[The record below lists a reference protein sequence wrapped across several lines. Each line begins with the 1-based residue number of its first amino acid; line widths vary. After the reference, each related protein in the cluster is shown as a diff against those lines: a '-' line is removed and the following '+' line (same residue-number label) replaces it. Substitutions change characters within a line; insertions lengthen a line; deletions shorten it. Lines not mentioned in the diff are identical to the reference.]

1 MNKQR
6 LDEFKAWFADYT
18 SRFYA
23 DDAFVNANL
32 KLKQE
37 HTFRVCR
44 EINYLTDELDLGE
57 SERLLAE
64 TIALFHDVG
73 RYSQFAK
80 YHTFSDAKSV
90 PHGPLAVEVLQKHNV
105 LDGIDSR
112 HRTIIEQAIK
122 LHAVMEVP
130 QDTDA
135 DIATFAQLIRDADK
149 LDIYHLVAVVAEEP
163 RDKSEEDLM
172 INWFDRGQGHSDA
185 VVRAVLAREPI
196 SYNIVKTYDDMRIM
210 QLAWVYDLN
219 FRPTFAKLKHEG
231 YLEKM
236 IESLP
241 DTPEIRQIARQVTG
255 YVKQRLNGECEGGAI

>member
-6 LDEFKAWFADYT
+6 LDEFKVWFADYT
-18 SRFYA
+18 SDFFA

-32 KLKQE
+32 KLKEE

-44 EINYLTDELDLGE
+44 EIRYLAEELDLRE

-73 RYSQFAK
+73 RYSQFAE
-80 YHTFSDAKSV
+80 YRTFSDAESV
-90 PHGPLAVEVLQKHNV
+90 PHGPLAVRVLGEHNV

-112 HRTIIEQAIK
+112 DRTIIEEAVR
-122 LHAVMEVP
+122 LHAVMKVSD
-130 QDTDA
+130 DTDEDVA
-135 DIATFAQLIRDADK
+135 MFAKLIRDADK
-149 LDIYHLVAVVAEEP
+149 LDIYHLVAVVAEKP
-163 RDKSEEDLM
+163 RDESEEDLM
-172 INWFDRGQGHSDA
+172 INWYERREGYSDE
-185 VVRAVLAREPI
+185 VVRAVLAREPV
-196 SYNIVKTYDDMRIM
+196 SYNIAKTYNDMRIM

-236 IESLP
+236 VESLP
-241 DTPEIRQIARQVTG
+241 DTPEIRQVARQVLG
-255 YVKQRLNGECEGGAI
+255 YVKQQLNGGCEGGTV